1 MTRKLCF
8 ALVFLA
14 AVTLALPSVSQA
26 QVAVGVSIRIG
37 PPALPVYSQPYCPDP
52 GYIWVPGYWAYGPDG
67 YYWVPGTW
75 VLPPEPGLLWTPG
88 YWAFADGFYVWH
100 RGYWGPHV
108 GFYGGINYGYG
119 YPGSGFYGGE
129 WRHGVFFY
137 NRAVFNVNVRVIH
150 NVYERRVAFREG
162 NRVSF
167 NGRGGIE
174 RRPDRDEVR
183 WERERHWDPTPDQDR
198 HRDFASRDRNQWH
211 SVNHGRP
218 GFAATGR
225 PGEFDHRE
233 MDRRDRPNNRD
244 DRFNDNNRRD
254 RFQDNG
260 RGNGRDNG
268 RRNDGM
274 DRRDRGPQDRP
285 NGGMNDRRPNRG
297 QDNRGERGDKG
308 RPGKPGKPD
317 KDRGRP
323 HDRGGRGL

>member
-1 MTRKLCF
+1 MTRKF
-8 ALVFLA
+8 AIAVLLLA
-14 AVTLALPSVSQA
+14 IVTLAIPGVSRA

-37 PPALPVYSQPYCPDP
+37 PPPLPVYAQPVCPEP

-75 VLPPEPGLLWTPG
+75 VLPPEPELLWTPG
-88 YWAFADGFYVWH
+88 YWVFADGFYVWH

-174 RRPDRDEVR
+174 RGPDRDEMR
-183 WERERHWDPTPDQDR
+183 WERERRWEPTRDQDR
-198 HRDFASRDRNQWH
+198 HRDFAAHDRNQWH

-218 GFAATGR
+218 GFAATDR
-225 PGEFDHRE
+225 PGEFDHRDVSHE
-233 MDRRDRPNNRD
+233 NRD
-244 DRFNDNNRRD
+244 NRFNDNR

-260 RGNGRDNG
+260 RGDRGNRDN
-268 RRNDGM
+268 RM
-274 DRRDRGPQDRP
+274 DRGNRGINDHGPDRGP
-285 NGGMNDRRPNRG
+285 G
-297 QDNRGERGDKG
+297 NRGEKG
-308 RPGKPGKPD
+308 HPGKPN
-317 KDRGRP
+317 KDHGRP